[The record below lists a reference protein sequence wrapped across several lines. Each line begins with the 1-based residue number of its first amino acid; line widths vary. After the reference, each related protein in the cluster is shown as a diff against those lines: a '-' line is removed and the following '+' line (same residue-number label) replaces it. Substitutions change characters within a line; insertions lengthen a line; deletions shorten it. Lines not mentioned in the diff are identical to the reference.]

1 MKLRILVFM
10 TLSYIFLMTG
20 CQKSVDESW
29 VYNRYELTVL
39 KFSTSS
45 DVLSY
50 VGDPESELLSQS
62 ESVVASYGEAKKGSI
77 LWFNVVAF
85 DEESLLAARKYA
97 FLADEKSRHYVV
109 AGSLK
114 QGFDA
119 EAVVGQEILDKPY
132 ANENERR
139 IAVIRNVNENF
150 TKDMNR
156 LASDSRALNSMV
168 LMAKQTLNRIV
179 QILESSPAKAVRI
192 SEYGGLEFDHM
203 MFGKGRVKMVL
214 EGDIAKVKVKF
225 GSLAEDFETQPDV
238 MDM

>member
-1 MKLRILVFM
+1 MILGCVF
-10 TLSYIFLMTG
+10 LATG
-20 CQKSVDESW
+20 CQKAVDKSW
-29 VYNRYELTVL
+29 LYNRYELTVL

-62 ESVVASYGEAKKGSI
+62 DSVVASYGEAKKGSI

-97 FLADEKSRHYVV
+97 FMTDEKSRRYVV
-109 AGSLK
+109 AKSLK
-114 QGFDA
+114 QGFDS

-139 IAVIRNVNENF
+139 IAALRNVNENF

-156 LASDSRALNSMV
+156 LASDSQALNSMV
-168 LMAKQTLNRIV
+168 LMAKQTLNGIV
-179 QILESSPAKAVRI
+179 QILESSPAKAVRL

-203 MFGKGRVKMVL
+203 MFGKGQVRMVL
-214 EGDIAKVKVKF
+214 EGDIAKVKVKI
-225 GSLAEDFETQPDV
+225 GTLAKGFETQLDV